1 MPPSLCILHAY
12 STASGGSLP
21 PGAGTDHPGA
31 GRGAGGAA
39 AAPGGAA
46 VRGATAGYDYVPETT
61 GELTADPSEQGRHL
75 KHYPMQIVSH
85 RSV

>member
-1 MPPSLCILHAY
+1 MHIEPLAEEVVYAEPEPIIQEPGEEHVLQPPQEEQQYEEPQQEYA
-12 STASGGSLP
+12 
-21 PGAGTDHPGA
+21 
-31 GRGAGGAA
+31 
-39 AAPGGAA
+39 
-46 VRGATAGYDYVPETT
+46 YVPETT